1 MVGKGRAAKRGAT
14 ARGAGGRGKSSRTRA
29 AAPKLAVGWREWVAL
44 GSLGL
49 PAIKAKMDTGAR
61 TSALHAFYVEPV
73 EVGRKRMVR
82 FGIHPV
88 QRRRDIE
95 VNCVAEIV
103 DYRPVTD
110 SGGHRE
116 MRYVIR
122 APLTVGERT
131 WPVEITL
138 TNRDDMMFRML
149 VGRTAMRANIVVDP
163 RRSYVLGVLSTDCYG
178 RTRARRRPKRR

>member
-1 MVGKGRAAKRGAT
+1 MKAARGKAVRAKAPPGRAKRPA
-14 ARGAGGRGKSSRTRA
+14 
-29 AAPKLAVGWREWVAL
+29 LAVGWREWVAL

-88 QRRRDIE
+88 QRRKDIE

-103 DYRPVTD
+103 DYRSVTD

-122 APLTVGERT
+122 APLSVGGRT

-149 VGRTAMRANIVVDP
+149 VGRTAMRALVVDP
-163 RRSYVLGVLSTDCYG
+163 RRSYVTGALSTDCYP
-178 RTRARRRPKRR
+178 RPRARRKAKRR